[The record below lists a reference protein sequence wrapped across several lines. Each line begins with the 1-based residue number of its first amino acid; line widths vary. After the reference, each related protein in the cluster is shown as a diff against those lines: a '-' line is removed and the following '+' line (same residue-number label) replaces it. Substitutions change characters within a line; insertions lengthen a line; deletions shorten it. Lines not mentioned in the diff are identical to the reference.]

1 LRSNAGGQRS
11 SVAWFSDV
19 DDDIIFIKFNWQL
32 NIREIV
38 PARRVKG
45 VFGVSPSFLAPE
57 KLAAAQAGTALAVYV
72 FLPFGGSLNL

>member
-1 LRSNAGGQRS
+1 
-11 SVAWFSDV
+11 
-19 DDDIIFIKFNWQL
+19 
-32 NIREIV
+32 
-38 PARRVKG
+38 VKG